1 MNKELKLLAE
11 NMSVWPDE
19 FIVGAWSSH
28 GKSGKFIGWR
38 NFPWHS
44 NVAFTRNEWEAARI
58 ELGLDS
64 SFTSPE
70 EDEAWA
76 DAERRMDTIG
86 QNGNTA
92 EHYDAPPLKLHSEK
106 EKMQKIISD
115 LKAAEHY
122 KEPPAIK
129 YTRTAEQF
137 LSQAADLLI
146 ERGKQYDKPGGE
158 RSMGSTVKAFNAI
171 TNKTLSES
179 EGWLFMSILKRVR
192 QFQGPYHK
200 DSAEDAVS
208 YSALEAEALER
219 GL

>member
-11 NMSVWPDE
+11 NMSVWPENFYWCAWDE
-19 FIVGAWSSH
+19 TAKKGTEIH
-28 GKSGKFIGWR
+28 
-38 NFPWHS
+38 
-44 NVAFTRNEWEAARI
+44 VAFAYESDGEGHFMEHQWISARQ

-64 SFTSPE
+64 PFTSPE

-92 EHYDAPPLKLHSEK
+92 EHYDAPP
-106 EKMQKIISD
+106 
-115 LKAAEHY
+115 
-122 KEPPAIK
+122 AIE

-137 LSQAADLLI
+137 LSQAADLLV
-146 ERGKQYDKPGGE
+146 ERGKQYDKPSGE

-171 TNKTLSES
+171 TNKAISES

-200 DSAEDAVS
+200 DSAEDSVS

>member
-1 MNKELKLLAE
+1 MT
-11 NMSVWPDE
+11 
-19 FIVGAWSSH
+19 AWS
-28 GKSGKFIGWR
+28 GNINLADVRIQNKAERKSCTITTDV
-38 NFPWHS
+38 NNP
-44 NVAFTRNEWEAARI
+44 
-58 ELGLDS
+58 
-64 SFTSPE
+64 FTSPE

-92 EHYDAPPLKLHSEK
+92 EHYD
-106 EKMQKIISD
+106 
-115 LKAAEHY
+115 
-122 KEPPAIK
+122 EPPAIEC
-129 YTRTAEQF
+129 TRTAEQF

-146 ERGKQYDKPGGE
+146 ERGKQYDKPCGE

-171 TNKTLSES
+171 TNKALSES

-200 DSAEDAVS
+200 DSAEDSVS
-208 YSALEAEALER
+208 YAALEAEALER

>member
-1 MNKELKLLAE
+1 MNKELKLTALALKAWPK
-11 NMSVWPDE
+11 NAHSV
-19 FIVGAWSSH
+19 AWVAD
-28 GKSGKFIGWR
+28 SGGGRVFSYSKKFPISLS
-38 NFPWHS
+38 PAHS
-44 NVAFTRNEWEAARI
+44 FVKDQWQAARI

-64 SFTSPE
+64 PFTSPE

-76 DAERRMDTIG
+76 EREAHINAIAR
-86 QNGNTA
+86 NG
-92 EHYDAPPLKLHSEK
+92 E
-106 EKMQKIISD
+106 
-115 LKAAEHY
+115 
-122 KEPPAIK
+122 PAIE

-137 LSQAADLLI
+137 LSQAADLLV

-200 DSAEDAVS
+200 DSAEDSVS

>member
-1 MNKELKLLAE
+1 MNKHRRLIAE
-11 NMSVWPDE
+11 NV
-19 FIVGAWSSH
+19 
-28 GKSGKFIGWR
+28 
-38 NFPWHS
+38 
-44 NVAFTRNEWEAARI
+44 NEWKEVNGAKQTIVSWSKKNHCPDFWDSKYFMDDKRAITKEQWLSDRI
-58 ELGLDS
+58 ELGFINP
-64 SFTSPE
+64 FTSPE

-92 EHYDAPPLKLHSEK
+92 EHYD
-106 EKMQKIISD
+106 
-115 LKAAEHY
+115 
-122 KEPPAIK
+122 EPPEIK

-146 ERGKQYDKPGGE
+146 ERGKQYDKPCGE

-171 TNKTLSES
+171 TNKALSES

-200 DSAEDAVS
+200 DSAEDSVS

>member
-11 NMSVWPDE
+11 NMSVWPNQLYWCKWE
-19 FIVGAWSSH
+19 KAAIGGYV
-28 GKSGKFIGWR
+28 IGW
-38 NFPWHS
+38 
-44 NVAFTRNEWEAARI
+44 EAHEYVKDGYTKKQWQNARI
-58 ELGLDS
+58 KLGLDS
-64 SFTSPE
+64 PFTSPE

-92 EHYDAPPLKLHSEK
+92 EHYD
-106 EKMQKIISD
+106 
-115 LKAAEHY
+115 
-122 KEPPAIK
+122 EPPAIE

-146 ERGKQYDKPGGE
+146 ERGKQYDKPSGE

>member
-1 MNKELKLLAE
+1 MNQEHRLIAESVDEWKELTGAKETIVTWNKKFNL
-11 NMSVWPDE
+11 PE
-19 FIVGAWSSH
+19 FWNI
-28 GKSGKFIGWR
+28 KYFIGNSGAITKDQWLSDR
-38 NFPWHS
+38 Q
-44 NVAFTRNEWEAARI
+44 

-64 SFTSPE
+64 PFTSPE

-92 EHYDAPPLKLHSEK
+92 EHY
-106 EKMQKIISD
+106 
-115 LKAAEHY
+115 
-122 KEPPAIK
+122 KEPPAIE

-192 QFQGPYHK
+192 QYQGPYHK
-200 DSAEDAVS
+200 DSAEDGVS

>member
-1 MNKELKLLAE
+1 MNKELKLIAE
-11 NMSVWPDE
+11 NVNAWPNGIYFGVW
-19 FIVGAWSSH
+19 VKASTG
-28 GKSGKFIGWR
+28 GKFIGWGQGS
-38 NFPWHS
+38 PWPPGF
-44 NVAFTRNEWEAARI
+44 ACTRDQWQAARI

-64 SFTSPE
+64 PFTSPE

-76 DAERRMDTIG
+76 EREAHINAIAR
-86 QNGNTA
+86 NG
-92 EHYDAPPLKLHSEK
+92 E
-106 EKMQKIISD
+106 
-115 LKAAEHY
+115 
-122 KEPPAIK
+122 PAIE

-179 EGWLFMSILKRVR
+179 EGWLFMSILKRTR

>member
-1 MNKELKLLAE
+1 MNKLRRLIAE
-11 NMSVWPDE
+11 NV
-19 FIVGAWSSH
+19 
-28 GKSGKFIGWR
+28 
-38 NFPWHS
+38 
-44 NVAFTRNEWEAARI
+44 NEWKEVNGAKQTIVSWSKKNNCPDFWDSKYFMDDKRAITKEQWLSDRI
-58 ELGLDS
+58 ELGFINP
-64 SFTSPE
+64 FTSPE

-76 DAERRMDTIG
+76 EREAHINTIAR
-86 QNGNTA
+86 NG
-92 EHYDAPPLKLHSEK
+92 E
-106 EKMQKIISD
+106 
-115 LKAAEHY
+115 
-122 KEPPAIK
+122 PAIE

-146 ERGKQYDKPGGE
+146 ERGKQYDKPCGE

-171 TNKTLSES
+171 TNKAISES

-200 DSAEDAVS
+200 DSAEDSVS

>member
-11 NMSVWPDE
+11 NMSVWPSDYYTAAWVISALGGSSRAWSVDE
-19 FIVGAWSSH
+19 F
-28 GKSGKFIGWR
+28 
-38 NFPWHS
+38 
-44 NVAFTRNEWEAARI
+44 NVIHRGHTKKQWQSARQ
-58 ELGLDS
+58 ELGLDNP
-64 SFTSPE
+64 FTSPE

-76 DAERRMDTIG
+76 EREAHINAIAR
-86 QNGNTA
+86 NG
-92 EHYDAPPLKLHSEK
+92 E
-106 EKMQKIISD
+106 
-115 LKAAEHY
+115 
-122 KEPPAIK
+122 PAIE

-146 ERGKQYDKPGGE
+146 ERGKQYDKPCGE

>member
-11 NMSVWPDE
+11 NMSVWPEQFYWCAWFKQMPGCELRGWPE
-19 FIVGAWSSH
+19 FNSGGSS
-28 GKSGKFIGWR
+28 GRLRFMKRQWL
-38 NFPWHS
+38 
-44 NVAFTRNEWEAARI
+44 AARQ

-64 SFTSPE
+64 PFTSPE

-92 EHYDAPPLKLHSEK
+92 EHYD
-106 EKMQKIISD
+106 
-115 LKAAEHY
+115 
-122 KEPPAIK
+122 EPPAIE

-137 LSQAADLLI
+137 LSQAANLLI
-146 ERGKQYDKPGGE
+146 ERGKQYDKPDGE

-200 DSAEDAVS
+200 DSAEDSVS
-208 YSALEAEALER
+208 YAALEAEALER

>member
-11 NMSVWPDE
+11 NLSFWPGKLGWCKWE
-19 FIVGAWSSH
+19 KAEIGGYVVG
-28 GKSGKFIGWR
+28 GGFYDCVKDGYTKKQ
-38 NFPWHS
+38 WH
-44 NVAFTRNEWEAARI
+44 AARI

-64 SFTSPE
+64 PFTSPE

-92 EHYDAPPLKLHSEK
+92 DHYD
-106 EKMQKIISD
+106 
-115 LKAAEHY
+115 
-122 KEPPAIK
+122 EPPAIE

-171 TNKTLSES
+171 TNKALSES

-192 QFQGPYHK
+192 QFQGPYHQ

>member
-1 MNKELKLLAE
+1 MNNDLKWLAE
-11 NMSVWPDE
+11 SEWSPLSGGKEVLIRINKAVMLPE
-19 FIVGAWSSH
+19 FIDIKYHSSE
-28 GKSGKFIGWR
+28 G
-38 NFPWHS
+38 
-44 NVAFTRNEWEAARI
+44 AFTYSQWRAARI

-64 SFTSPE
+64 PFTSPE

-92 EHYDAPPLKLHSEK
+92 DHYD
-106 EKMQKIISD
+106 
-115 LKAAEHY
+115 
-122 KEPPAIK
+122 EPPAIE

>member
-11 NMSVWPDE
+11 NMSIWPEHFYSCAWDE
-19 FIVGAWSSH
+19 VMRKGH
-28 GKSGKFIGWR
+28 ELCGWPESTLSR
-38 NFPWHS
+38 PGLRHR
-44 NVAFTRNEWEAARI
+44 FTRKEWQAARI

-64 SFTSPE
+64 PFTSPE

-76 DAERRMDTIG
+76 EREAHINAIAR
-86 QNGNTA
+86 NG
-92 EHYDAPPLKLHSEK
+92 E
-106 EKMQKIISD
+106 
-115 LKAAEHY
+115 
-122 KEPPAIK
+122 PAIE

-146 ERGKQYDKPGGE
+146 ERGKQYDKPCGE

>member
-1 MNKELKLLAE
+1 MSTWSGNISLADGRRQNKAE
-11 NMSVWPDE
+11 RESCTMTPD
-19 FIVGAWSSH
+19 I
-28 GKSGKFIGWR
+28 
-38 NFPWHS
+38 NNP
-44 NVAFTRNEWEAARI
+44 
-58 ELGLDS
+58 
-64 SFTSPE
+64 FTSPE

-76 DAERRMDTIG
+76 EREAHINAIAR
-86 QNGNTA
+86 NGEPA
-92 EHYDAPPLKLHSEK
+92 EHYDAPPLKLHSEE

-137 LSQAADLLI
+137 LSQAADLLV
-146 ERGKQYDKPGGE
+146 ERGKQYDKPSGE

-171 TNKTLSES
+171 TNKTLNES

-208 YSALEAEALER
+208 YASLEAEALER

>member
-1 MNKELKLLAE
+1 MT
-11 NMSVWPDE
+11 
-19 FIVGAWSSH
+19 AWS
-28 GKSGKFIGWR
+28 GNINLADVRIQNKAERKSCTMTPDI
-38 NFPWHS
+38 NNP
-44 NVAFTRNEWEAARI
+44 
-58 ELGLDS
+58 
-64 SFTSPE
+64 FTSPE

-76 DAERRMDTIG
+76 EREAHINAIAR
-86 QNGNTA
+86 NG
-92 EHYDAPPLKLHSEK
+92 E
-106 EKMQKIISD
+106 
-115 LKAAEHY
+115 
-122 KEPPAIK
+122 PAIE

-146 ERGKQYDKPGGE
+146 ERGKQYDKPDGE

>member
-1 MNKELKLLAE
+1 MNKELKLTALALKAWPK
-11 NMSVWPDE
+11 NAHSVAWIDDSGGGRV
-19 FIVGAWSSH
+19 FIYS
-28 GKSGKFIGWR
+28 KKFPISLS
-38 NFPWHS
+38 PAHS
-44 NVAFTRNEWEAARI
+44 FIKGQWQAARI

-64 SFTSPE
+64 PFTSPE

-92 EHYDAPPLKLHSEK
+92 EHYD
-106 EKMQKIISD
+106 
-115 LKAAEHY
+115 
-122 KEPPAIK
+122 EPPAIE

-146 ERGKQYDKPGGE
+146 ERGKQYDKPDGE

-200 DSAEDAVS
+200 DSAEDSVS

>member
-11 NMSVWPDE
+11 KVTEWPEDADT
-19 FIVGAWSSH
+19 GAWLE
-28 GKSGKFIGWR
+28 GGEGWAFYGWK
-38 NFPWHS
+38 NTSPPDS
-44 NVAFTRNEWEAARI
+44 YSTFTRHQWKTARI
-58 ELGLDS
+58 DLGLINP
-64 SFTSPE
+64 FTSPE

-92 EHYDAPPLKLHSEK
+92 EHYD
-106 EKMQKIISD
+106 
-115 LKAAEHY
+115 
-122 KEPPAIK
+122 EPPAIE

-146 ERGKQYDKPGGE
+146 ERGKQYDKPDGE

-200 DSAEDAVS
+200 DSAEDSVS
-208 YSALEAEALER
+208 YAALEAEALER

>member
-1 MNKELKLLAE
+1 MNAALESLARHLHKWDDRFLSAAWPITI
-11 NMSVWPDE
+11 NQVVWLP
-19 FIVGAWSSH
+19 VNSH
-28 GKSGKFIGWR
+28 VFNCSEIKYYTKME
-38 NFPWHS
+38 WHL
-44 NVAFTRNEWEAARI
+44 ARLA
-58 ELGLDS
+58 LGLDS

-76 DAERRMDTIG
+76 EREAHINAIAR
-86 QNGNTA
+86 NG
-92 EHYDAPPLKLHSEK
+92 E
-106 EKMQKIISD
+106 
-115 LKAAEHY
+115 
-122 KEPPAIK
+122 PAIE

-200 DSAEDAVS
+200 DSAEDSVS

>member
-1 MNKELKLLAE
+1 MNQEHRLIAESVDEWKELTGAKETIVTWNKKFNL
-11 NMSVWPDE
+11 PE
-19 FIVGAWSSH
+19 FWNI
-28 GKSGKFIGWR
+28 KYFIGNSGAITKDQWLSDR
-38 NFPWHS
+38 Q
-44 NVAFTRNEWEAARI
+44 

-64 SFTSPE
+64 PFTSPE

-76 DAERRMDTIG
+76 EREAHINAIAR
-86 QNGNTA
+86 NG
-92 EHYDAPPLKLHSEK
+92 E
-106 EKMQKIISD
+106 
-115 LKAAEHY
+115 
-122 KEPPAIK
+122 PAIE

-146 ERGKQYDKPGGE
+146 ERGKQYDKPDGE

>member
-1 MNKELKLLAE
+1 MSTWSGNISLADGRRQNKAE
-11 NMSVWPDE
+11 RESCTMTPD
-19 FIVGAWSSH
+19 I
-28 GKSGKFIGWR
+28 
-38 NFPWHS
+38 NNP
-44 NVAFTRNEWEAARI
+44 
-58 ELGLDS
+58 
-64 SFTSPE
+64 FTSPE

-76 DAERRMDTIG
+76 EREAHINAIAR
-86 QNGNTA
+86 NGEPA
-92 EHYDAPPLKLHSEK
+92 EHYDAPPLKLHSEE

-122 KEPPAIK
+122 KELPAIK

-137 LSQAADLLI
+137 LSQAADLLV
-146 ERGKQYDKPGGE
+146 ERGKQYDKPCGE

-200 DSAEDAVS
+200 DSAEDSVS

>member
-1 MNKELKLLAE
+1 MRHGQTQSAAWTLLGRTE
-11 NMSVWPDE
+11 TPQSIMTN
-19 FIVGAWSSH
+19 H
-28 GKSGKFIGWR
+28 QQ
-38 NFPWHS
+38 S
-44 NVAFTRNEWEAARI
+44 N
-58 ELGLDS
+58 
-64 SFTSPE
+64 
-70 EDEAWA
+70 
-76 DAERRMDTIG
+76 
-86 QNGNTA
+86 
-92 EHYDAPPLKLHSEK
+92 
-106 EKMQKIISD
+106 
-115 LKAAEHY
+115 
-122 KEPPAIK
+122 
-129 YTRTAEQF
+129 TRTAEQF
-137 LSQAADLLI
+137 LSQAVDLLI

>member
-1 MNKELKLLAE
+1 MTDTSKKPEVCQSCLTSHSEL
-11 NMSVWPDE
+11 MSCGE
-19 FIVGAWSSH
+19 AWAIIPQE
-28 GKSGKFIGWR
+28 G
-38 NFPWHS
+38 
-44 NVAFTRNEWEAARI
+44 AARYKF
-58 ELGLDS
+58 LNHCVQNP
-64 SFTSPE
+64 FTSAE

-76 DAERRMDTIG
+76 EREAHINTIAR
-86 QNGNTA
+86 NG
-92 EHYDAPPLKLHSEK
+92 E
-106 EKMQKIISD
+106 
-115 LKAAEHY
+115 
-122 KEPPAIK
+122 PAIE

-146 ERGKQYDKPGGE
+146 ERGKQYDKPCGE

-171 TNKTLSES
+171 TNKALSES

>member
-1 MNKELKLLAE
+1 MNKELKLLAK
-11 NMSVWPDE
+11 NCCFWPKNVHY
-19 FIVGAWSSH
+19 IAWLEGPHNWRVYGFPLSSPPT
-28 GKSGKFIGWR
+28 SGGC
-38 NFPWHS
+38 
-44 NVAFTRNEWEAARI
+44 FTHEEWQAARI

-64 SFTSPE
+64 PFTSPE

-76 DAERRMDTIG
+76 EREAHINAIAR
-86 QNGNTA
+86 NG
-92 EHYDAPPLKLHSEK
+92 E
-106 EKMQKIISD
+106 
-115 LKAAEHY
+115 
-122 KEPPAIK
+122 PAIE

-146 ERGKQYDKPGGE
+146 ERGKQYDKPDGE

>member
-11 NMSVWPDE
+11 KVTEWPEDADT
-19 FIVGAWSSH
+19 GAWLE
-28 GKSGKFIGWR
+28 GGEGWAFYGWK
-38 NFPWHS
+38 NTSPPDS
-44 NVAFTRNEWEAARI
+44 YSTFTRHQWKTARI
-58 ELGLDS
+58 DLGLINP
-64 SFTSPE
+64 FTSPE

-76 DAERRMDTIG
+76 EREAHINAIAR
-86 QNGNTA
+86 NG
-92 EHYDAPPLKLHSEK
+92 E
-106 EKMQKIISD
+106 
-115 LKAAEHY
+115 
-122 KEPPAIK
+122 PAIE

-208 YSALEAEALER
+208 YASLEAEALER

>member
-1 MNKELKLLAE
+1 MTDASKKPVHCRWCLTSHSEL
-11 NMSVWPDE
+11 MSCGEAWAIIPQE
-19 FIVGAWSSH
+19 GADRY
-28 GKSGKFIGWR
+28 KFL
-38 NFPWHS
+38 NHCVQNP
-44 NVAFTRNEWEAARI
+44 
-58 ELGLDS
+58 
-64 SFTSPE
+64 FTSPE

-92 EHYDAPPLKLHSEK
+92 EHYD
-106 EKMQKIISD
+106 
-115 LKAAEHY
+115 
-122 KEPPAIK
+122 EPPAIE

-146 ERGKQYDKPGGE
+146 ERGKQYDKPDGE

-171 TNKTLSES
+171 TNKALSES

>member
-11 NMSVWPDE
+11 NMSVWPSDYYTAAWVISPLGGSSRAWSVDE
-19 FIVGAWSSH
+19 FNLIHMGHTKKQWQS
-28 GKSGKFIGWR
+28 
-38 NFPWHS
+38 
-44 NVAFTRNEWEAARI
+44 ARQ

-64 SFTSPE
+64 PFNPKSMQNRLKYYNNLMQNPFTSPE

-92 EHYDAPPLKLHSEK
+92 EHYD
-106 EKMQKIISD
+106 
-115 LKAAEHY
+115 
-122 KEPPAIK
+122 EPPAIE

-171 TNKTLSES
+171 TNKALSES
-179 EGWLFMSILKRVR
+179 EGWLFMSLLKRVR
-192 QFQGPYHK
+192 QYQGPYHK

>member
-1 MNKELKLLAE
+1 MNNDLKWLAE
-11 NMSVWPDE
+11 SEWSPLSGGKEVLIRINKAVMLPE
-19 FIVGAWSSH
+19 FIDIKYYSSE
-28 GKSGKFIGWR
+28 G
-38 NFPWHS
+38 
-44 NVAFTRNEWEAARI
+44 AFTYSQWRAARI

-64 SFTSPE
+64 PFTSPE

-92 EHYDAPPLKLHSEK
+92 EHYD
-106 EKMQKIISD
+106 
-115 LKAAEHY
+115 
-122 KEPPAIK
+122 EPPAIE

-146 ERGKQYDKPGGE
+146 ERGKQYDKPDGE

-192 QFQGPYHK
+192 QYQGPYHK
-200 DSAEDAVS
+200 DSAEDSVS
-208 YSALEAEALER
+208 YAALEAEALER

>member
-1 MNKELKLLAE
+1 MNKELKLVAQ
-11 NMSVWPDE
+11 NMDVWPEYVYWVAWIEDPDGGRVCGFLKGNRPSNFKGVC
-19 FIVGAWSSH
+19 FIIEQWQ
-28 GKSGKFIGWR
+28 
-38 NFPWHS
+38 
-44 NVAFTRNEWEAARI
+44 AARI
-58 ELGLDS
+58 DLGLDS
-64 SFTSPE
+64 PFTSPE

-76 DAERRMDTIG
+76 EREAHINAIAR
-86 QNGNTA
+86 NG
-92 EHYDAPPLKLHSEK
+92 E
-106 EKMQKIISD
+106 
-115 LKAAEHY
+115 
-122 KEPPAIK
+122 PAIE

-146 ERGKQYDKPGGE
+146 ERGKQYDKPSGE

-192 QFQGPYHK
+192 QFQGPYHQ

>member
-1 MNKELKLLAE
+1 MT
-11 NMSVWPDE
+11 
-19 FIVGAWSSH
+19 AWS
-28 GKSGKFIGWR
+28 GNINLADVRIQNKAERKSCTITTDV
-38 NFPWHS
+38 NNP
-44 NVAFTRNEWEAARI
+44 
-58 ELGLDS
+58 
-64 SFTSPE
+64 FTSPE

-92 EHYDAPPLKLHSEK
+92 EHYD
-106 EKMQKIISD
+106 
-115 LKAAEHY
+115 
-122 KEPPAIK
+122 EPPAIEC
-129 YTRTAEQF
+129 TRTAEQF

-146 ERGKQYDKPGGE
+146 ERGKQYDKPDGE

-200 DSAEDAVS
+200 DSAEDSVS
-208 YSALEAEALER
+208 YAALEAEALER

>member
-1 MNKELKLLAE
+1 MNKKLKLLAE
-11 NMSVWPDE
+11 NMSAWPSDYYTAAWVISPLGGSSRAWSVDE
-19 FIVGAWSSH
+19 F
-28 GKSGKFIGWR
+28 
-38 NFPWHS
+38 
-44 NVAFTRNEWEAARI
+44 NVIHRGHTKKQWQSARQ

-64 SFTSPE
+64 PFTSPE

-92 EHYDAPPLKLHSEK
+92 EHYEEL
-106 EKMQKIISD
+106 
-115 LKAAEHY
+115 
-122 KEPPAIK
+122 PAIK

-146 ERGKQYDKPGGE
+146 ERGKQYDKPSGE

-192 QFQGPYHK
+192 QFQGPYHQ

>member
-1 MNKELKLLAE
+1 MNKELKLLAK
-11 NMSVWPDE
+11 NCCFWPKNVHY
-19 FIVGAWSSH
+19 IAWLEGPHNWRVYGFPLSSPPT
-28 GKSGKFIGWR
+28 SGGC
-38 NFPWHS
+38 
-44 NVAFTRNEWEAARI
+44 FTHEEWQAARI

-64 SFTSPE
+64 PFTSPE

-92 EHYDAPPLKLHSEK
+92 EHYD
-106 EKMQKIISD
+106 
-115 LKAAEHY
+115 
-122 KEPPAIK
+122 EPPAIE

-171 TNKTLSES
+171 TNKALSES

-200 DSAEDAVS
+200 DSAEDGVS
-208 YSALEAEALER
+208 YASLEAEALER

>member
-1 MNKELKLLAE
+1 MNNDLKWLAE
-11 NMSVWPDE
+11 SEWHPTGGAKEVLIRINKALMLPE
-19 FIVGAWSSH
+19 FIDIKHNSSE
-28 GKSGKFIGWR
+28 G
-38 NFPWHS
+38 
-44 NVAFTRNEWEAARI
+44 AFTYNQWQAARI
-58 ELGLDS
+58 ELGIDNPFTPKSMQNKLKYYNNLMQNP
-64 SFTSPE
+64 FTSAE

-76 DAERRMDTIG
+76 EREAHINAIAR
-86 QNGNTA
+86 NG
-92 EHYDAPPLKLHSEK
+92 E
-106 EKMQKIISD
+106 
-115 LKAAEHY
+115 
-122 KEPPAIK
+122 PAIE

-146 ERGKQYDKPGGE
+146 ERGKQYDKPSGE